1 MLLAFVFFARSAR
14 PLLRLAQPV
23 LERLRLARPL
33 RAFYEAIHAYR
44 ARPRL
49 LYGVLALTFVVQTVR
64 VLSIWATARAV
75 GIELGVRIYY
85 VMGPLLF
92 LVLLVPFTLN
102 GFAVREAFFVS
113 FLGGLGVGADQAFAA
128 GFLFF
133 LLTAV
138 LALPGGA
145 VMIWEGMRGGVSP
158 RIEHG

>member
-1 MLLAFVFFARSAR
+1 M
-14 PLLRLAQPV
+14 
-23 LERLRLARPL
+23 
-33 RAFYEAIHAYR
+33 
-44 ARPRL
+44 
-49 LYGVLALTFVVQTVR
+49 
-64 VLSIWATARAV
+64 
-75 GIELGVRIYY
+75 RIYY